1 MMSLK
6 KDDTEMTED
15 FVVGGLDEHRSHA
28 NTVMGSCNM
37 PKEEVSND
45 SSKLSQIEGLT
56 NSAMISPE
64 CIYPQAYATNGLGG
78 INAPS
83 MTIAD
88 ETLDSSFT

>member
-1 MMSLK
+1 VHAILHGDHDIASGISYINKPEATMMSLK

-45 SSKLSQIEGLT
+45 SSKLS
-56 NSAMISPE
+56 
-64 CIYPQAYATNGLGG
+64 
-78 INAPS
+78 
-83 MTIAD
+83 
-88 ETLDSSFT
+88 